1 MHMKF
6 IISLLVLSFSFTKQV
21 KAISPNALDTN
32 RLAAIQWDELNPRA
46 IGFVKD
52 YLEVHEER
60 LIKMK
65 DWGQPYFLI
74 IENILKRYRLPA
86 TLKYL
91 AVIESDL
98 KTNALSSAGAVGPWQ
113 LMPGTARDLGL
124 IVNESRDDRTDL
136 NKSTHAAAKYLM
148 ELHKNLGDW
157 LLVVAAYNGGPAR
170 VENIITKKKSRD
182 FWNIQNNLPTESRN
196 HVKKF
201 IATHYIFERN
211 GSETTGLKQSKEAS
225 AISLEELAIS
235 DTITVTG
242 KYIDIVIA
250 NYLAM
255 DIAQFSKWNPGFNEK
270 VGLENYPLR
279 LPKDKINL
287 FLRNKTLIIQES
299 LMAIMKNGYT
309 QPNGFPEPV
318 ALPKSIPKTPKKK

>member
-1 MHMKF
+1 MRMKF

-21 KAISPNALDTN
+21 KAISHNALDTN

-52 YLEVHEER
+52 YLEVHEDR
-60 LIKMK
+60 LMKMK

-182 FWNIQNNLPTESRN
+182 FWNIQNNLPAESRN

-211 GSETTGLKQSKEAS
+211 GSETTGLKPSQPANTLSP
-225 AISLEELAIS
+225 EELAIS
-235 DTITVTG
+235 DTLSVTG

-255 DIAQFSKWNPGFNEK
+255 DIAQFTKWNPGFNER
-270 VGLENYPLR
+270 VGLESYTLR
-279 LPKDKINL
+279 LPKDKVNL
-287 FLRNKTLIIQES
+287 FLRNKSLIIQES
-299 LMAIMKNGYT
+299 LMAIMKNGYA

-318 ALPKSIPKTPKKK
+318 ELPKPVPKTIKKK